1 MQRRRRHSVWLG
13 EILVNLGSGCQNIF
27 LTFTGY
33 IGINNETLPYLTDH
47 ADTKRYD
54 FGSACEFL
62 LHSIVGERGS

>member
-13 EILVNLGSGCQNIF
+13 ELLVHLGSGYQNIF

-33 IGINNETLPYLTDH
+33 IESKNETLPYLTGQ
-47 ADTKRYD
+47 ADAKGYY

-62 LHSIVGERGS
+62 VHSIVGERRS